1 MLLIFHFAI
10 DASVSLSI
18 NGSDFFLC
26 CSKLNRGL
34 NSFMFAAYVSNNG
47 LDEMSLKC

>member
-18 NGSDFFLC
+18 NGSDFFMLF
-26 CSKLNRGL
+26 KTKQRP
-34 NSFMFAAYVSNNG
+34 
-47 LDEMSLKC
+47 

>member
-18 NGSDFFLC
+18 NGSDFFVVQT
-26 CSKLNRGL
+26 KQRP
-34 NSFMFAAYVSNNG
+34 
-47 LDEMSLKC
+47 

>member
-18 NGSDFFLC
+18 NGSDFFC

-34 NSFMFAAYVSNNG
+34 NSFMFATYVSNNG